1 MEKIKVLLIDENFIN
16 LARKK
21 VNNDNIIIN
30 IHSLDKSKTGIIYY
44 SDEYGYEFDG
54 LFLGIQFVDEVIDP
68 YDKLELI
75 ISDDN
80 IQFTAEF
87 GLYKDFVDYE
97 RITIDSDLI
106 TIQEYE

>member
-1 MEKIKVLLIDENFIN
+1 MKKIKVLIIDENFIN

-44 SDEYGYEFDG
+44 SDEYGYEFG
-54 LFLGIQFVDEVIDP
+54 LFLGIQFIDEVIDP

-80 IQFTAEF
+80 IKFTAEF
-87 GLYKDFVDYE
+87 DLYKDFVDYE

>member
-54 LFLGIQFVDEVIDP
+54 LFLGIIDP

>member
-1 MEKIKVLLIDENFIN
+1 MKKIKVLIIDENFIN

-54 LFLGIQFVDEVIDP
+54 LFLGIQFIDEVIDP

-80 IQFTAEF
+80 IKFTAEF
-87 GLYKDFVDYE
+87 DLYKDFVDYE